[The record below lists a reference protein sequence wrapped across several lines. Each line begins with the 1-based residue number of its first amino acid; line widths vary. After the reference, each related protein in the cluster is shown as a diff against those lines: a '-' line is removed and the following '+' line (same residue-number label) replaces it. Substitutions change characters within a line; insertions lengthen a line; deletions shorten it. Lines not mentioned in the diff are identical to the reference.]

1 MRWRRCRKPHII
13 KNKFI
18 STLIGTLGIHI
29 GLGFL
34 LPLRAFS
41 VYITSYIHI
50 KQNFVN
56 MHYGYFM
63 NLILTL
69 SLTFSV
75 SLGGIIE
82 HKLGFT
88 FTTILGSLIVF
99 ITNFFFF
106 KIQNI
111 WACYCLILF
120 IGVGAG
126 IAASLLNNNLILY
139 YPKKKGILGSLFGTV
154 MVLVSQVYTII
165 GEKIIA
171 GGGQTL
177 EKNEEV
183 YKPAIAER
191 TYLYLMIGFFTV
203 PFGNIIFALFAYEY
217 KKKIELNLIIP
228 YEDIEINNNENKD
241 DNKEKNEGNEQK
253 EINADKEEK
262 KEEDKE
268 EKKEEDKEEKQEE
281 QKEEKKEEQKEENN
295 KAENEEKKEEIKE
308 DKKEEQKKVENNQ
321 EEENNNDININFGN
335 NDDETENKKK
345 KVIKILKTFR
355 FWRIAIAVFLSS
367 FPTSF
372 MMATGRTFGA
382 IIGIK
387 GGALQF
393 LTVSQGVALI
403 LIGPIFGFLSDK
415 KGPLI
420 FLRLSSLIIVIPGI
434 TLFFFIDNTV
444 LYMISFVFVA
454 LGFSAKMISFNPFL
468 MEIYGIKESVILGG
482 IINGIGR
489 LGEAISAVSAFVISL
504 YYEGDGI
511 KSPYKIIFIV
521 GSGLSL
527 LSFIIFMFESKKK
540 FEYEEETNSLDKL
553 DKLIDN
559 DNITEAK

>member
-1 MRWRRCRKPHII
+1 MI

-18 STLIGTLGIHI
+18 STLIGTLGIYI

-69 SLTFSV
+69 SLTFSI

-126 IAASLLNNNLILY
+126 IAASLLNKNLILY

-228 YEDIEINNNENKD
+228 YEDTEINNNENKD

-268 EKKEEDKEEKQEE
+268 EKRKSKKKKKRKSKKRKITKQ
-281 QKEEKKEEQKEENN
+281 KMKKKR
-295 KAENEEKKEEIKE
+295 KRLKRIKKK
-308 DKKEEQKKVENNQ
+308 
-321 EEENNNDININFGN
+321 
-335 NDDETENKKK
+335 NKKK
-345 KVIKILKTFR
+345 LKIIRKKK
-355 FWRIAIAVFLSS
+355 
-367 FPTSF
+367 
-372 MMATGRTFGA
+372 
-382 IIGIK
+382 IIMI
-387 GGALQF
+387 
-393 LTVSQGVALI
+393 LI
-403 LIGPIFGFLSDK
+403 LLLAIMMMKPKIRKRKLLKYLKHLDFG
-415 KGPLI
+415 
-420 FLRLSSLIIVIPGI
+420 
-434 TLFFFIDNTV
+434 
-444 LYMISFVFVA
+444 
-454 LGFSAKMISFNPFL
+454 
-468 MEIYGIKESVILGG
+468 E
-482 IINGIGR
+482 
-489 LGEAISAVSAFVISL
+489 
-504 YYEGDGI
+504 
-511 KSPYKIIFIV
+511 
-521 GSGLSL
+521 
-527 LSFIIFMFESKKK
+527 
-540 FEYEEETNSLDKL
+540 
-553 DKLIDN
+553 
-559 DNITEAK
+559 

>member
-1 MRWRRCRKPHII
+1 
-13 KNKFI
+13 
-18 STLIGTLGIHI
+18 
-29 GLGFL
+29 
-34 LPLRAFS
+34 
-41 VYITSYIHI
+41 
-50 KQNFVN
+50 
-56 MHYGYFM
+56 M

-69 SLTFSV
+69 SLTFSI

-126 IAASLLNNNLILY
+126 IAASLLNKNLILY

-203 PFGNIIFALFAYEY
+203 PFGNIIFTLFAYEY

-228 YEDIEINNNENKD
+228 YEDTEINNNENKD
-241 DNKEKNEGNEQK
+241 DNKEKNEGNKQK

-262 KEEDKE
+262 KEE
-268 EKKEEDKEEKQEE
+268 EKQ
-281 QKEEKKEEQKEENN
+281 KEQKEENN

-321 EEENNNDININFGN
+321 EEENIINNDININFGN

-345 KVIKILKTFR
+345 KIIKILKTFR

-393 LTVSQGVALI
+393 LTVSQAVALI

-454 LGFSAKMISFNPFL
+454 LGLSAKMISFNPFL
-468 MEIYGIKESVILGG
+468 MEIYGIRESVILGG

-540 FEYEEETNSLDKL
+540 FEYEEEANSLDKL